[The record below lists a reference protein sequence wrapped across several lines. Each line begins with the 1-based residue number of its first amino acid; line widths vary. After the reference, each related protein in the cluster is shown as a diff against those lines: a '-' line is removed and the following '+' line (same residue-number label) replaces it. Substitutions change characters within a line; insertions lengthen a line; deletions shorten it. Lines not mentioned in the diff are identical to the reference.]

1 MCVCVYVCVC
11 VCVCVCVEGGINS
24 GLCLNITTCVMNL
37 NFFLFVLDVTDVKWH
52 YDPKGILFT
61 NKVK

>member
-1 MCVCVYVCVC
+1 MCVY
-11 VCVCVCVEGGINS
+11 VCVCVEGGINS